1 MEETK
6 VLAMM
11 EKMFE
16 VANKGIPN
24 VSEPA
29 QIIAEQYMKKHDS
42 VEEAAKAMINDQIL
56 KCGASGFI
64 TGLGGLVT
72 LPVAITANVGSVLYM
87 QMRMTV
93 TLAYMGG
100 FDIDSEEIKTWSFA
114 CLLGY
119 GITEILKDMSIKASA
134 KLGKSLLL
142 KTSEKTLYSISARTL
157 NLINKKIAT
166 KLAEKLATKGA
177 TYFSKALPVLGGVVG
192 GAFDLVSTK
201 AIAKVSYDTFIKN
214 GKVKEEKMDIT
225 TYQNP

>member
-1 MEETK
+1 
-6 VLAMM
+6 
-11 EKMFE
+11 
-16 VANKGIPN
+16 
-24 VSEPA
+24 
-29 QIIAEQYMKKHDS
+29 
-42 VEEAAKAMINDQIL
+42 
-56 KCGASGFI
+56 
-64 TGLGGLVT
+64 
-72 LPVAITANVGSVLYM
+72 
-87 QMRMTV
+87 
-93 TLAYMGG
+93 
-100 FDIDSEEIKTWSFA
+100 
-114 CLLGY
+114 
-119 GITEILKDMSIKASA
+119 MSIKASA

-214 GKVKEEKMDIT
+214 GKVQEEKMGIT